1 MVRKAKAEDAERLAE
16 IHIFGWRNAY
26 RGIITDKFLFDSLR
40 VCRRAENFKKVLA
53 ESAEE
58 LHVAERHGVVAGFLS
73 IGDPRDADKAKAD
86 TFELW
91 AIYVDPVFMREGV
104 GAELLEF
111 CENEGFKRG
120 RKEVM
125 LWVLEDN
132 PIGRSFYE
140 KHGYR
145 PDGNR
150 KVLER
155 LPSASGKP
163 VAEVRYIKPLAAGR

>member
-1 MVRKAKAEDAERLAE
+1 MMRKAETGDAERLAE

-26 RGIITDKFLFDSLR
+26 RGIIADKFLFGSLR
-40 VCRRAENFKKVLA
+40 VCRRAENFKKALG

-58 LHVAERHGVVAGFLS
+58 LHVAERQGVVAGFLS

-111 CENEGFKRG
+111 CENQALARG
-120 RKEVM
+120 RKEVV

-145 PDGNR
+145 PDGER

-163 VAEVRYIKPLAAGR
+163 VAEIRYSKQVPARG